1 MTVDASPCCACDA
14 SKVSG
19 SLYCSD
25 TADTIVLAL
34 MNNRTTSRGQ
44 ECRTFICS
52 VYLLN
57 S

>member
-44 ECRTFICS
+44 ECRIFICS